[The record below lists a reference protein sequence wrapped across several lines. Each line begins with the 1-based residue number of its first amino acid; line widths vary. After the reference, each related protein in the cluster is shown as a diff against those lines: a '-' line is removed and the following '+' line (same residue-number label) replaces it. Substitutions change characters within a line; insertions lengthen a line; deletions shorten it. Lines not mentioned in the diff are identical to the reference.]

1 MYRPQNQTDE
11 VAELLNRSLTADEIG
26 ELNGRISSED
36 YELITK
42 GPPLPPRTL
51 PLRCPPLTADQWANF
66 FDSEGRITESD
77 LVKEI
82 IFHGVRR
89 K

>member
-1 MYRPQNQTDE
+1 M
-11 VAELLNRSLTADEIG
+11 AEYLNRSLTDDEIG

-51 PLRCPPLTADQWANF
+51 PLRCPPLTTEQWSNF
-66 FDSEGRITESD
+66 FDNDGRIPESD
-77 LVKEI
+77 LIKEI
-82 IFHGVRR
+82 IFHGVRNFFY
-89 K
+89 